1 MESNSTSLWKLVEAG
16 RPRGNRRD
24 TGTVAAQGDST
35 QPPLSKGGVPWT
47 GDLASATRAPPSSC
61 LPVPRRLG
69 EMGQRSPAFYLF
81 TLLHSQLLTAVAGS
95 QDQSLTP
102 VRCIRLSSLLV
113 THFLPSLHL
122 CDPTPKTPAKIPYP
136 SWSDFSP
143 PTLRTFYDP
152 LRLSLFF
159 PFCSQFAFRFTIRTR
174 SDLDLHSPP
183 RSSQRTSTN
192 HHLSSTTRLSSC
204 PLARYSV
211 CLPLQRTII
220 ASLSSPS
227 ILPPKLSTPPPT
239 LASPNLDHDRADA
252 ETLRAADLP
261 WTFPAG
267 PPFELLS
274 LGE

>member
-35 QPPLSKGGVPWT
+35 QPPLSKGGVPRT

-69 EMGQRSPAFYLF
+69 EMGQRSPAFYL
-81 TLLHSQLLTAVAGS
+81 LLCCIFNPSQQSQAHRIKVSHRLGAYGS
-95 QDQSLTP
+95 RPSSSRTSFHLFIFA
-102 VRCIRLSSLLV
+102 IRLQRRQPRYHTRLGLTSV
-113 THFLPSLHL
+113 RPRYEPFT
-122 CDPTPKTPAKIPYP
+122 TRY
-136 SWSDFSP
+136 DF
-143 PTLRTFYDP
+143 
-152 LRLSLFF
+152 SLFF

-204 PLARYSV
+204 PLAPYPV
-211 CLPLQRTII
+211 CLALQRTII